1 MPSTFRLLLG
11 GSSASED
18 LYTQMTSIEVEENAD
33 LPGAF
38 QLNLPVNATSAG
50 DLTFINDS
58 TLQPFA
64 NVAVVATV
72 KDKPDECIFDGFVL
86 SHKLQ
91 LHTGTTAST
100 LQVWGQDASWLMNL
114 EEKVKERT
122 DVTDADVASSIFN
135 DYGITPSSDNSQDDS
150 PSHTEDGHTL
160 MQRGTDIQFLRWLGR
175 RNGKLVRVGCTDT
188 AGQRTGYFIKPK
200 LDGDPAITLKVNDPE
215 NWNVDALNVE
225 WDVTRPTKVKA
236 RQALFNDSSED
247 GASGDASDSG
257 LDSLGDRGLAS
268 FSGKDISVLL
278 AAPVDDAGE
287 LSMRAKSVL
296 RDSGWFVRCEGET
309 DVARLK
315 AILRVGVVVQI
326 AGIGSVNSGKYYVW
340 SVRHTIT
347 ADSHKMKFVLVRNAV
362 GAAPSGAGG
371 GLLGGLL

>member
-114 EEKVKERT
+114 EEKVKEWS

-135 DYGITPSSDNSQDDS
+135 DYGI
-150 PSHTEDGHTL
+150 
-160 MQRGTDIQFLRWLGR
+160 
-175 RNGKLVRVGCTDT
+175 
-188 AGQRTGYFIKPK
+188 TGYFIKPK